1 MTIPLLAQFKRSLF
15 LGLLAATHPPTHRPE
30 QDEWEARVLPHTA
43 IEPLATHLWHVT
55 GVLGDRLPPREMVL
69 YRLPDTTLLIHS
81 AIALSQSEMD
91 RLESLG
97 NPTVLIVPNR
107 IHRLDA
113 LLYKQ
118 RYPDLQIVCPAAARS
133 FVEAVV
139 PVDGLAEDILPNY
152 GIVCHSPAGIY
163 DQELAYEL
171 PLPSGRALV
180 FTDILFNLTDTY
192 LDQHIPNRGAV
203 FNWLGA
209 SGYFGIT
216 RFGRW
221 FFLRDRTAYRQWLEQ
236 LADNLPDLQ
245 AISVAHG
252 EPIVENCPQ
261 RLREAAGRLL

>member
-1 MTIPLLAQFKRSLF
+1 MSFLAS
-15 LGLLAATHPPTHRPE
+15 THPPTHRAGE
-30 QDEWEARVLPHTA
+30 DEWDARVLPHTA
-43 IEPLATHLWHVT
+43 IEPLATDLWHVT
-55 GVLGDRLPPREMVL
+55 GILDDRLPPREMVL
-69 YRLPDTTLLIHS
+69 YRLPDKTLLIHS
-81 AIALSQSEMD
+81 AIALSQPEMNK
-91 RLESLG
+91 LEALG
-97 NPTVLIVPNR
+97 EPTILIVPNR

-113 LLYKQ
+113 VLYKQ
-118 RYPDLQIVCPAAARS
+118 RYPNLKIVCPAAAQP

-139 PVDGLAEDILPNY
+139 PVSGLAEEVLPRY
-152 GIVCHSPAGIY
+152 DIVCHVPAGIY

-180 FTDILFNLTDTY
+180 FTDILFNLTEAY

-252 EPIVENCPQ
+252 EAIVENCPQ
-261 RLREAAGRLL
+261 RLREAAERLL